1 MPSISERDRSTDS
14 DAGSAVV
21 PATISELTRIQVVDS
36 NRKSIDSVVDSGIG
50 HTPDK
55 ETSTIPLV
63 VVPPP
68 PPVVT
73 TLQQE
78 DLSQQ
83 RQEPQSRSPP
93 QLRNTRPLFVQPT
106 AGPGRGRGLG
116 LPSGPRGRLEISK
129 PIRRDSDSDA
139 VGGRNA
145 FQRPR
150 PAPLK
155 LQTPND
161 ARPVAPEPPREG
173 FYF

>member
-1 MPSISERDRSTDS
+1 M
-14 DAGSAVV
+14 
-21 PATISELTRIQVVDS
+21 PATISELTRVQVVDS
-36 NRKSIDSVVDSGIG
+36 KRRSLDSVIDSGIG

-63 VVPPP
+63 VVAPP
-68 PPVVT
+68 PPVAVT
-73 TLQQE
+73 ALRPE
-78 DLSQQ
+78 DLPQQ
-83 RQEPQSRSPP
+83 RQNLLTQSPP
-93 QLRNTRPLFVQPT
+93 QLLSTRPLFVQPSNGSG
-106 AGPGRGRGLG
+106 AGRSKGVG
-116 LPSGPRGRLEISK
+116 LPTGPRGRLEISK

-161 ARPVAPEPPREG
+161 ARPVAPERQRDG